1 MSDIDRRILKT
12 INEQKGQ
19 ITALTCLINGLFH
32 SLPRD
37 FCAKALREF
46 DTETELARAM
56 FAQTNANDVVK
67 ASFEAHVKALNDL
80 RQDQPNQPPSQPIKH

>member
-1 MSDIDRRILKT
+1 MSEIDRRILKT

-37 FCAKALREF
+37 FCAKALQEF
-46 DTETELARAM
+46 DAETDMARAM
-56 FAQTNANDVVK
+56 FAQTNANDIVK

-80 RQDQPNQPPSQPIKH
+80 RQDNNKPAGTSH